1 MAQKNEE
8 NKQPGVG
15 ILRKLAGF
23 VKGNMDDLYRSTY
36 YADPTNR
43 NQLHAIKTDITSSI
57 KDIMDTNFDNVGE
70 PNISR
75 LYERLL
81 LNTQND
87 DGTVKEFERI
97 FGDNEFINNLASS
110 YLDNRWVKAVDTE
123 IDEVLKY
130 MPKLQEA
137 LDTIKDNVL
146 ASDSFAK
153 DYLNLESKLSP
164 DALSKEQFSRNIDD
178 MKTRY
183 DMLNLVN
190 KIYDETSKYGE
201 TFVYCVPYTKAITK
215 LLQTKNSG
223 RMRNISV
230 HTNYNESADLIIES
244 PDREFEPIKID
255 SKEYLNEHSRFI
267 QEMKRTNSYTSEY
280 DLNGFNIDI
289 QIENG
294 IISSIINDEKVAR
307 DKRAYVR
314 EQSLTEQYLMEIA
327 AKADGI
333 AIHEGIDSIAND
345 GKPYAFD
352 NTMNGDLELG
362 AKLPTHHNF
371 DKTLHDDMELP
382 NQDDTTADG
391 LYNTYKQKSTI
402 KDMNGCVVKILKRE
416 RVTPIILNDICL
428 GYYYFEFDDQAAL
441 FDERFSSTGM
451 INTIT
456 GLRSNGRS
464 EAFDS
469 MQRREELLR
478 SVAANLAE
486 KIDNHFV
493 DNNQDLKKEIYYILK
508 YNDSFNAA
516 AGATQNIRVSYI
528 PPEDIHHIYFELDE
542 DTGRGIS
549 DLNLSL
555 IPAKLW
561 VAIYIT
567 NALGI
572 MTRGND
578 KRVYY
583 VKQSVESNISKTL
596 LKTINEIKKSNFGIR
611 QIENINSVLNI
622 TGRFND
628 YIIPRSADGQS
639 PIEFEVMPGQ
649 QIEIK
654 TELLNLLEESAIN
667 PTGVPI
673 EIIQNRQSPDYAM
686 QLTMSNS
693 KFLRFVYT
701 RQSDYQKAINPL
713 ITKIYDIE
721 YTTNDEILVTLPPPL
736 FINVTNTNQL
746 IVNTNDYCD
755 NITNIV
761 MADEQDEAIKAI
773 FAKELKIYH
782 LGSYMN
788 MDVIE
793 RIKNKAYQETVRD
806 RVSNP
811 ENIEQ

>member
-1 MAQKNEE
+1 MPSVNNKNNEQK
-8 NKQPGVG
+8 PRIGVFKK
-15 ILRKLAGF
+15 IASL
-23 VKGNMDDLYRSTY
+23 VQGNMDDMYRTTY
-36 YADPTNR
+36 YADPN
-43 NQLHAIKTDITSSI
+43 NKEQLKAIKTDISSSI
-57 KDIMDTNFDNVGE
+57 KDIIDTNSDNIGE

-81 LNTQND
+81 LNKQND
-87 DGTVKEFERI
+87 PNTIAEFERI

-110 YLDNRWVKAVDTE
+110 YLDNRWIKAIDQE
-123 IDEVLKY
+123 IDEVMKY

-137 LDTIKDNVL
+137 LSTIKDNVL
-146 ASDSFAK
+146 SSDSFSK
-153 DYLNLESKLSP
+153 DYLNLESKLAST
-164 DALSKEQFSRNIDD
+164 KQTEEQFARNISD
-178 MKTRY
+178 MKERY
-183 DMLNLVN
+183 NMLKLTSM
-190 KIYDETSKYGE
+190 IYDETSKYGE
-201 TFVYCVPYTKAITK
+201 SFIYCVPYTKAISSLMK
-215 LLQTKNSG
+215 RKNANNA
-223 RMRNISV
+223 RNISV
-230 HTNYNESADLIIES
+230 RTNFESSQVMIES
-244 PDREFEPIKID
+244 SVCEFEPIKID
-255 SKEYLNEHSRFI
+255 SDYKLKS
-267 QEMKRTNSYTSEY
+267 SE
-280 DLNGFNIDI
+280 DNFNFNI

-294 IISSIINDEKVAR
+294 IISSIVENEKFAR
-307 DKRAYVR
+307 EKREFVR
-314 EQSLTEQYLMEIA
+314 EQSLTEQYLLELAMDNGSEI
-327 AKADGI
+327 I
-333 AIHEGIDSIAND
+333 NEGIDSIAND
-345 GKPYAFD
+345 GKAYAFD

-362 AKLPTHHNF
+362 SKLPTHHNF
-371 DKTLHDDMELP
+371 DKTLYDDMVLP

-391 LYNTYKQKSTI
+391 LYTSNKRNSGI
-402 KDMNGCVVKILKRE
+402 KDMNGCIVKMLKRE

-441 FDERFSSTGM
+441 FEDRYVTTGVV
-451 INTIT
+451 NTIT

-478 SVAANLAE
+478 SVANSLAE
-486 KIDNHFV
+486 KIDANFI
-493 DNNQDLKKEIYYILK
+493 NANQDLKKEIYYILK
-508 YNDSFNAA
+508 YNDSFNAS
-516 AGATQNIRVSYI
+516 AGSTNNIRVSYI
-528 PPEDIHHIYFELDE
+528 PPEDIHHIYFDLDNN
-542 DTGRGIS
+542 TGRGIS

-567 NALGI
+567 NCLAI

-628 YIIPRSADGQS
+628 YIIPRGNDGQS
-639 PIEFEVMPGQ
+639 PIEFEVMQGQ

-667 PTGVPI
+667 VTGVPI

-701 RQSDYQKAINPL
+701 RQGVFQKAIAPL
-713 ITKIYDIE
+713 YSKIYDIE
-721 YTTNDEILVTLPPPL
+721 YSSNDQITVTLPPPL

-746 IVNTNDYCD
+746 IVNTSDYCN
-755 NITNIV
+755 NIADIV
-761 MADEQDEAIKAI
+761 MADVIDERVKTK
-773 FAKELKIYH
+773 FAKELKLYY
-782 LGSYMN
+782 LGSYFN
-788 MDVIE
+788 MDIINK
-793 RIKNKAYQETVRD
+793 IKNKAEQSKTED
-806 RVSNP
+806 DVSNP
-811 ENIEQ
+811 ENLEQ

>member
-1 MAQKNEE
+1 MPSQNKKNDQQK
-8 NKQPGVG
+8 PRIGV
-15 ILRKLAGF
+15 LRRLADL
-23 VKGNMDDLYRSTY
+23 VQGNMDDMYRTTY
-36 YADPTNR
+36 YADPNNR
-43 NQLHAIKTDITSSI
+43 DQLQAIKTDITTSI
-57 KDIMDTNFDNVGE
+57 KDIMDTNSDNIGE

-81 LNTQND
+81 LNSQND
-87 DGTVKEFERI
+87 PNTVQEFERI

-110 YLDNRWVKAVDTE
+110 YLDNRWVKAVDEE
-123 IDEVLKY
+123 IDEVMKY

-137 LDTIKDNVL
+137 LSTIKDNVL
-146 ASDSFAK
+146 SSDSFSK

-164 DALSKEQFSRNIDD
+164 TRESEEQFARNIND
-178 MKTRY
+178 MKDRY
-183 DMLNLVN
+183 NMLKLTSE
-190 KIYDETSKYGE
+190 IYEKTSKYGE
-201 TFVYCVPYTKAITK
+201 VFVYCVPYDKAIRR
-215 LLQTKNSG
+215 LMERKNSNTT
-223 RMRNISV
+223 RNINVS
-230 HTNYNESADLIIES
+230 TNFESGKVMIES
-244 PDREFEPIKID
+244 TTLDFEPVKID
-255 SKEYLNEHSRFI
+255 SN
-267 QEMKRTNSYTSEY
+267 Y
-280 DLNGFNIDI
+280 DLNETDDNFNVNI

-294 IISSIINDEKVAR
+294 IISSIVENEKLAR
-307 DKRAYVR
+307 DEREFVR
-314 EQSLTEQYLMEIA
+314 EQSLTEQYLIELAMGNIS
-327 AKADGI
+327 
-333 AIHEGIDSIAND
+333 EGIDSIAND

-352 NTMNGDLELG
+352 NTMNGDLKLG
-362 AKLPTHHNF
+362 AKLPTHHKF

-382 NQDDTTADG
+382 NQDDTTVDG
-391 LYNTYKQKSTI
+391 LYDSNKRNSGV
-402 KDMNGCVVKILKRE
+402 KDMNGCIVKVLKRE

-428 GYYYFEFDDQAAL
+428 GYYYFDFDDQAAL
-441 FDERFSSTGM
+441 FEDRYATTGVV
-451 INTIT
+451 NTIT

-478 SVAANLAE
+478 SIANNLAD
-486 KIDNHFV
+486 KIDAKFIN
-493 DNNQDLKKEIYYILK
+493 DNQDLKREIYYILK

-516 AGATQNIRVSYI
+516 AGSTNNIRVSYI
-528 PPEDIHHIYFELDE
+528 PPEDIHHIYFDLDE
-542 DTGRGIS
+542 NTGRGIS

-555 IPAKLW
+555 VPAKLW

-567 NALGI
+567 NCLAV

-628 YIIPRSADGQS
+628 YIIPRGSDGQS

-649 QIEIK
+649 QVEIK
-654 TELLNLLEESAIN
+654 TDLLNLLEESAIN
-667 PTGVPI
+667 VTGVPI

-701 RQSDYQKAINPL
+701 RQGDFQKAIAPL
-713 ITKIYDIE
+713 YTKIYDIE
-721 YTTNDEILVTLPPPL
+721 YGCNDQITVTLPPPL

-746 IVNTNDYCD
+746 IVNTGDYCN
-755 NITNIV
+755 NITEIV
-761 MADEQDEAIKAI
+761 MADEQDELVKAK

-782 LGSYMN
+782 LGSYLN
-788 MDVIE
+788 MDIIRQIE
-793 RIKNKAYQETVRD
+793 NKARQGKTEDT
-806 RVSNP
+806 VSNP
-811 ENIEQ
+811 ENLA

>member
-1 MAQKNEE
+1 MASDNKNDQQK
-8 NKQPGVG
+8 PRMGV
-15 ILRKLAGF
+15 IRKLADL
-23 VKGNMDDLYRSTY
+23 VQGNMNDMYRTTY
-36 YADPTNR
+36 YADPNNR
-43 NQLHAIKTDITSSI
+43 DQLQAIKNDITTSI
-57 KDIMDTNFDNVGE
+57 KDIMDTNSDNIGE

-75 LYERLL
+75 LYERIFLS
-81 LNTQND
+81 TQND
-87 DGTVKEFERI
+87 PSTVKDFERI

-110 YLDNRWVKAVDTE
+110 YLDNRWVKA
-123 IDEVLKY
+123 IDEEINEVLRY

-137 LDTIKDNVL
+137 LSTIKDNVL
-146 ASDSFAK
+146 SSDSFSK

-164 DALSKEQFSRNIDD
+164 TRETEEQFARNITD
-178 MKTRY
+178 MKERY
-183 DMLNLVN
+183 NMLKLTSE
-190 KIYDETSKYGE
+190 IYEKTSKYGE
-201 TFVYCVPYTKAITK
+201 VFVYCVPYDRAIRR
-215 LLQTKNSG
+215 LMERKNSNDA
-223 RMRNISV
+223 RNITV
-230 HTNYNESADLIIES
+230 RTNFESGNVFIESAVS
-244 PDREFEPIKID
+244 EFEPIKFNNTVIKYED
-255 SKEYLNEHSRFI
+255 GKEENRGI
-267 QEMKRTNSYTSEY
+267 NV
-280 DLNGFNIDI
+280 NI

-294 IISSIINDEKVAR
+294 IISSLVENEKIAR
-307 DKRAYVR
+307 ERRKIVR
-314 EQSLTEQYLMEIA
+314 EQSLTEQYLLELAMN
-327 AKADGI
+327 DGSRSI
-333 AIHEGIDSIAND
+333 NEGIDSIAND

-352 NTMNGDLELG
+352 DTMNGDLELG
-362 AKLPTHHNF
+362 AKLPVHHKF

-382 NQDDTTADG
+382 NQDDTTVDG
-391 LYNTYKQKSTI
+391 LYDSNKRNSGV
-402 KDMNGCVVKILKRE
+402 KDMNGCIVKILKRE

-441 FDERFSSTGM
+441 FEDRYVTTGVV
-451 INTIT
+451 NTIT

-478 SVAANLAE
+478 NIANNLAD
-486 KIDNHFV
+486 KIDAKFIN
-493 DNNQDLKKEIYYILK
+493 NNQDLKKEIYYILK

-516 AGATQNIRVSYI
+516 VGSTNNIRVSYI
-528 PPEDIHHIYFELDE
+528 PPEDIHHIYFDLDE

-567 NALGI
+567 NCLAV

-628 YIIPRSADGQS
+628 YIIPRGSDGQS

-649 QIEIK
+649 QVEIK
-654 TELLNLLEESAIN
+654 TDLLNLLEESAIN
-667 PTGVPI
+667 VTGVPI

-701 RQSDYQKAINPL
+701 RQGDFQKAVAPL
-713 ITKIYDIE
+713 YTKIYDIE
-721 YTTNDEILVTLPPPL
+721 YGTNDQITVTLPPPL

-746 IVNTNDYCD
+746 IVNTSDYCE
-755 NITNIV
+755 NVTNIV
-761 MADEQDEAIKAI
+761 MADEQNEVIKAK

-782 LGSYMN
+782 LGSYLN
-788 MDVIE
+788 MDVI
-793 RIKNKAYQETVRD
+793 RQIMNKARQSSTEDV
-806 RVSNP
+806 VNNP
-811 ENIEQ
+811 ENLA

>member
-1 MAQKNEE
+1 MPSSKEP
-8 NKQPGVG
+8 KQSNSSV
-15 ILRKLAGF
+15 LRRLASL
-23 VKGNMDDLYRSTY
+23 VQGNMDDMYRSTY
-36 YADPTNR
+36 YADPNNR
-43 NQLHAIKTDITSSI
+43 DQLQAIKTDITTSI
-57 KDIMDTNFDNVGE
+57 KDIMDTNSDNIGE

-81 LNTQND
+81 LNSQSD
-87 DGTVKEFERI
+87 PATVKEFERI

-123 IDEVLKY
+123 IDEVMKY

-137 LDTIKDNVL
+137 LSTIKDNVL
-146 ASDSFAK
+146 SSDSFSK
-153 DYLNLESKLSP
+153 DYLNLEAKFTPTRESE
-164 DALSKEQFSRNIDD
+164 EQFARNIND
-178 MKTRY
+178 MKERY
-183 DMLNLVN
+183 DMLKLTSQ
-190 KIYDETSKYGE
+190 IYDKASKYGE
-201 TFVYCVPYTKAITK
+201 AFVYCVPYKKAISA
-215 LLQTKNSG
+215 LMQRKNSNNE
-223 RMRNISV
+223 RNIKV
-230 HTNYNESADLIIES
+230 QTNFESGVLIES
-244 PDREFEPIKID
+244 SVNEFEPVSIAKGGYEFD
-255 SKEYLNEHSRFI
+255 KEKDN
-267 QEMKRTNSYTSEY
+267 
-280 DLNGFNIDI
+280 FNYNIS
-289 QIENG
+289 IENG
-294 IISSIINDEKVAR
+294 IISSIIKNEKDAR
-307 DKRAYVR
+307 DKRNAVR
-314 EQSLTEQYLMEIA
+314 EQSLTEQYLTELAMINESEVIT
-327 AKADGI
+327 
-333 AIHEGIDSIAND
+333 EGIDSIAND
-345 GKPYAFD
+345 GKPYIFD
-352 NTMNGDLELG
+352 NSMNNDLDMG
-362 AKLPTHHNF
+362 AKIPTHHKF
-371 DKTLHDDMELP
+371 DQTLHDDMELP

-391 LYNTYKQKSTI
+391 LYTSNKRNSDI
-402 KDMNGCVVKILKRE
+402 KDMNGCIVKILKRE

-428 GYYYFEFDDQAAL
+428 GYYYFEFDDPSGL
-441 FDERFSSTGM
+441 FEERYSTGVV
-451 INTIT
+451 NTIT

-469 MQRREELLR
+469 MQRREDLLK
-478 SVAANLAE
+478 SIANNLAD
-486 KIDNHFV
+486 KIDSKFV
-493 DNNQDLKKEIYYILK
+493 NANQDLKKEIYYILK
-508 YNDSFNAA
+508 YNDSFNAT
-516 AGATQNIRVSYI
+516 AGSTNNIRVSYI

-567 NALGI
+567 NCLAV

-628 YIIPRSADGQS
+628 YIIPRGNDGQS

-654 TELLNLLEESAIN
+654 TDLLNLLEESAIN
-667 PTGVPI
+667 VTGVPI
-673 EIIQNRQSPDYAM
+673 EIIQNRQSPEYAM

-701 RQSDYQKAINPL
+701 RQGEFQKAIAPL
-713 ITKIYDIE
+713 YTKIYDVE
-721 YTTNDEILVTLPPPL
+721 YGTNDQITVTLPPPL

-761 MADEQDEAIKAI
+761 MADEQDETVKVK
-773 FAKELKIYH
+773 FAKELKMYH
-782 LGSYMN
+782 LGSYLN
-788 MDVIE
+788 MDM
-793 RIKNKAYQETVRD
+793 IKQIINRAQQSKTED
-806 RVSNP
+806 IISNP
-811 ENIEQ
+811 ENLG